1 MSGIQLGL
9 SILPHPRLVR
19 VKQLSIDLEYPD
31 GTVVEHPKGVSGLE
45 VAESIGPRLALAAVA
60 VRLDG
65 ELLDLSRPINRS
77 GKLAV
82 ITLTEPD
89 GLHILRHS
97 SAHVLAQA
105 VLDLYPGST
114 FAIGPAIEDGFY
126 YDFKVDAPFTHEDLE
141 AIQIR
146 MEEIIA
152 EDQPFARESVS
163 TDEALEIFSSHPF
176 KCEIISNV
184 DPSEVSE
191 GEDVTLYRNDGFVDL
206 CRGPHLPS
214 TGRIPAVKLLRTSGA
229 YWRGDQE
236 RDQLQRVYGTAW
248 PSKKDLEEFL
258 VRQEEAE
265 KRDHRKL
272 GAELDLF
279 SFPDELGSGL
289 AVWHP
294 KGGMLRKVIEDRSR
308 DIHERFGFEFV
319 YTPHLAKSDLW
330 ETSGH
335 LGYYAENMYPS
346 MEVDEEQGYIVKPM
360 NCPGHILIYKSRPR
374 SYRDLPIRLSELGAV
389 YRYEKSGVVHGLLRA
404 RGFTQDDSH
413 TFCTEDQLDPEL
425 RMHLDFVITWL
436 KDAGFSEFEADLST
450 QPDKSVGEQSRWD
463 FSEKTL
469 ANVLESSGIPYQVA
483 EGEGAFYG
491 PKIDMHVKD
500 AIGRRWQL
508 STIQLDFTL
517 PERFELEYTSA
528 ANVAEQPYMI
538 HCAKAGSLER
548 FMGVL
553 IEHHAGAF
561 PMWMAP
567 VQVTIVPVADRH
579 IEYAGKVKAAL
590 EKRGLRVEVDE
601 SGDTVGDK
609 IRTAI
614 TQKHPAV
621 IVVGDDDVEAET
633 VGLRLYGEDKDTRGV
648 PADEAVSR
656 LTEMAEKPTL

>member
-9 SILPHPRLVR
+9 GILPHPRLVR
-19 VKQLSIDLEYPD
+19 VEQLSIELEYPD
-31 GTVVEHPKGVSGLE
+31 GNVVQHPTGVTGLE
-45 VAESIGPRLALAAVA
+45 VASSIGPGLARAAVA
-60 VRLDG
+60 IRHDG
-65 ELLDLSRPINRS
+65 ELRDLDRPIDHS
-77 GKLAV
+77 GKFAVVTLAD
-82 ITLTEPD
+82 PD

-126 YDFKVDAPFTHEDLE
+126 YDFKVEDPFTPEDLQR
-141 AIQIR
+141 IQAR

-152 EDQPFARESVS
+152 EDQPFVRDSAAV
-163 TDEALEIFSSHPF
+163 DDALEIFIDHPF
-176 KCEIISNV
+176 KCEIIANV
-184 DPSEVSE
+184 DPSEVSD
-191 GEDVTLYRNDGFVDL
+191 GEDVTLYRNNGFVDL

-229 YWRGDQE
+229 YWRGDQA
-236 RDQLQRVYGTAW
+236 RDQLQRVYGTSW
-248 PSKKDLEEFL
+248 PSKKELEEYL

-308 DIHERFGFEFV
+308 DIHERYGFEFV
-319 YTPHLAKSDLW
+319 YTPHLAKADLW

-335 LGYYAENMYPS
+335 LGYYSENMYPGLE
-346 MEVDEEQGYIVKPM
+346 MDNDQEYRVKPM
-360 NCPGHILIYKSRPR
+360 NCPGHILIYRSRAR

-413 TFCTEDQLDPEL
+413 VFCTGEQLDSEL
-425 RMHLDFVITWL
+425 RMHLDFVIAWL

-450 QPDKSVGEQSRWD
+450 QPEKSVGAQERWD

-469 ANVLESSGIPYQVA
+469 ADVLDSSGIPYQVA
-483 EGEGAFYG
+483 EGDGAFYG

-528 ANVAEQPYMI
+528 ANEAEQPYMI

-567 VQVTIVPVADRH
+567 VQATIVPVADRH
-579 IEYAGKVKAAL
+579 IDYAGTVKKAL
-590 EKRGLRVEVDE
+590 EASGLRVEIDD

-621 IVVGDDDVEAET
+621 IVVGDTDVEAET
-633 VGLRLYGEDKDTRGV
+633 VGLRFYGDEKDTRGV
-648 PADEAVSR
+648 PLVEAVSR
-656 LTEMAEKPTL
+656 LSDMAAEPEL